1 MVVVGRVKLMN
12 FIERKIYNNLQ
23 EAARYQKK
31 KKVTN
36 DRVQKILE
44 RLKK

>member
-1 MVVVGRVKLMN
+1 MKLMK

-23 EAARYQKK
+23 DAARYQKK

-36 DRVQKILE
+36 GMVQKVID
-44 RLKK
+44 RLKNK

>member
-1 MVVVGRVKLMN
+1 MAVGERMKLMK

-36 DRVQKILE
+36 EMVQKILE
-44 RLKK
+44 SLKK

>member
-1 MVVVGRVKLMN
+1 MN

-31 KKVTN
+31 VTN

>member
-1 MVVVGRVKLMN
+1 MKLMK

-23 EAARYQKK
+23 DAARYQKK

-36 DRVQKILE
+36 EMVQKVID
-44 RLKK
+44 RLKNK